1 MITAEQAKQIAQ
13 NSKRPTDYVALTEF
27 QVMRV
32 AMEGKTFTIR
42 GLPVK
47 QKDAEHLKKALTDK
61 GYKID
66 DQETMN
72 GTFRPGSLLKISWD

>member
-1 MITAEQAKQIAQ
+1 MIKAEDAKRIAQ
-13 NSKRPTDYVALTEF
+13 NSKRITDYVALTEF
-27 QVMRV
+27 QIMRV
-32 AMEGKTFTIR
+32 AMEGETFTIR
-42 GLPVK
+42 GLPDK
-47 QKDAEHLKKALTDK
+47 PKDAKYLKKALTDQ